1 MKPVWEGWSVL
12 WELTVLCQCGSAT
25 DRAYGWEEGGM
36 AHRGHS
42 SEIPGG
48 EREEEKKVS
57 QFQTELISNESW
69 DGMEWKSQPD
79 LPRAALRRVSKHHW
93 VSLQLVSS
101 WSLAP
106 DSLVRTHRWVISK
119 TRSSTDS
126 YKSWKGRF
134 TWKSKPEWPP
144 GISETSHWSKQWN
157 PVVVS
162 ILDPEKSHPRELKK
176 LQIDIINNTQKSTE
190 DTV

>member
-1 MKPVWEGWSVL
+1 MKILIWSILTDFIKQACNTDIVWHQPFKN
-12 WELTVLCQCGSAT
+12 T
-25 DRAYGWEEGGM
+25 
-36 AHRGHS
+36 S
-42 SEIPGG
+42 SSL
-48 EREEEKKVS
+48 EEEKKVS

-162 ILDPEKSHPRELKK
+162 STQRASRKAIRGGK
-176 LQIDIINNTQKSTE
+176 IIR
-190 DTV
+190 